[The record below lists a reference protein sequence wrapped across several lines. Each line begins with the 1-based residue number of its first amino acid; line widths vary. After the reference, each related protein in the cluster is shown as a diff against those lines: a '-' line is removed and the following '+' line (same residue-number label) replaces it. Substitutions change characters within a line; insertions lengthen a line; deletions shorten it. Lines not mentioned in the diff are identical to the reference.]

1 MSVGRSTAEPE
12 PPKRDVVVIGASMG
26 GVEALKRLLG
36 HLPPDLPA
44 SLFVVLHT
52 ADHEPGLLAKVLG
65 SASCLPV
72 VTAEE
77 GQNFAPGN
85 VYAAPPGHHL
95 IVGHDQV
102 HIRRGPGSTARGRR
116 SIRSSVRPP

>member
-1 MSVGRSTAEPE
+1 LADQQPEPE

-52 ADHEPGLLAKVLG
+52 ADH
-65 SASCLPV
+65 
-72 VTAEE
+72 
-77 GQNFAPGN
+77 
-85 VYAAPPGHHL
+85 
-95 IVGHDQV
+95 
-102 HIRRGPGSTARGRR
+102 
-116 SIRSSVRPP
+116 